1 MRTPDPASLRRL
13 ALRLGRDGRIVSPPE
28 LADSARQAAREALAA
43 YDGIEAV
50 GAPRGPGEGQHDRQE
65 RGL

>member
-1 MRTPDPASLRRL
+1 L

-28 LADSARQAAREALAA
+28 LADSARHAAREALAA

-50 GAPRGPGEGQHDRQE
+50 AAADVVEAADVRGPHAVADGPDGR
-65 RGL
+65 RA